1 MKVLII
7 DNNDSF
13 TFNIKHY
20 LIQFVSCVDVIRYDK
35 IIISD
40 VNNYDK
46 IIFSPGPGLPSD
58 YPVLY
63 KIIIK
68 YEKKIPILGVCLGH
82 QLIAEHYGATLENLN
97 VPKHGINSK
106 IQHFNNCSLYSNLPQ
121 NFLISHY
128 HSWVV
133 SMKNFPN
140 NMKITAVNED
150 NLIMSCSHTNYNI
163 KGVQFHPESILSEYG
178 LELIENWI
186 IS

>member
-1 MKVLII
+1 MKVLIV

-20 LIQFVSCVDVIRYDK
+20 LMQFVSCVDVIRYDK

-68 YEKKIPILGVCLGH
+68 YEKKIPILGICLGH
-82 QLIAEHYGATLENLN
+82 QLIAEYYGATLENLN
-97 VPKHGINSK
+97 VPKHGVNSK
-106 IQHFNNCSLYSNLPQ
+106 IHHFNN
-121 NFLISHY
+121 
-128 HSWVV
+128 
-133 SMKNFPN
+133 
-140 NMKITAVNED
+140 
-150 NLIMSCSHTNYNI
+150 
-163 KGVQFHPESILSEYG
+163 
-178 LELIENWI
+178 
-186 IS
+186 